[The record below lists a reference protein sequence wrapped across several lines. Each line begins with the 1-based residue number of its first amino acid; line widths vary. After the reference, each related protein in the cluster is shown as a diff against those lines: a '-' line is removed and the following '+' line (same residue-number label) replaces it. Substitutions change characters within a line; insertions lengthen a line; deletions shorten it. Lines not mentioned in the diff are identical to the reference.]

1 MIQPQCCSHKALFDV
16 YFYTSGGQLWE
27 VFMGI
32 GKKVREQRVEL
43 GFSQERLARQAGIT
57 LSAVQRLEAGI
68 VTDPHYSTLA
78 SLARALGTTVAE
90 LVGEEV
96 AGEAVSLA
104 QASQAG
110 SQELADVADG
120 LLVLGH
126 HLLETWESELPDRAQ
141 AGDDEWL
148 GNISATWTL
157 FSQIN
162 YKVLKAVGPHGLNNL
177 EGWFAKYMD
186 VNATIRRLNE
196 AISEH
201 TEEDAVKL
209 ERLVGA

>member
-1 MIQPQCCSHKALFDV
+1 M
-16 YFYTSGGQLWE
+16 TTGGVL
-27 VFMGI
+27 I
-32 GKKVREQRVEL
+32 GERVRRLRKERGL
-43 GFSQERLARQAGIT
+43 SQEAVARRTGVGLKAYGD
-57 LSAVQRLEAGI
+57 LERGR
-68 VTDPHYSTLA
+68 THDPHYSTLRDIA
-78 SLARALGTTVAE
+78 AALGVPVTE
-90 LVGEEV
+90 LLSEEV
-96 AGEAVSLA
+96 TGEAVPLDKAPRRS
-104 QASQAG
+104 G
-110 SQELADVADG
+110 SQELADAADK
-120 LLVLGH
+120 LLILGH
-126 HLLETWESELPDRAQ
+126 HLLETWESELPDRAE

-177 EGWFAKYMD
+177 EGWSAKYMD

-209 ERLVGA
+209 EPLVGA